1 MQAFDPNDL
10 DRAIRLYGS
19 VIDVNARA
27 VFDWLIDHPD
37 QRTEGP
43 AIASALGFDD
53 NKSVARGTYAI
64 GLAAAAEDR
73 ARPWHEAQM
82 GYLMP
87 ADQAELFK
95 QARAARATD

>member
-1 MQAFDPNDL
+1 MQSFGPNDL
-10 DRAIRLYGS
+10 DQATRLYAA
-19 VIDVNARA
+19 VTDANARA

-43 AIASALGFDD
+43 AIAAALGFSD
-53 NKSVARGTYAI
+53 NKLVARGTYAI

-73 ARPWHEAQM
+73 SRPWHEAQM

-87 ADQAELFK
+87 AEQAGLFR
-95 QARAARATD
+95 QARAASAPD

>member
-1 MQAFDPNDL
+1 MQTFGPNDL
-10 DRAIRLYGS
+10 DQATRLYAA
-19 VIDVNARA
+19 VNDANARA

-43 AIASALGFDD
+43 AIASSLGFSD
-53 NKSVARGTYAI
+53 NKLVARGTYEI

-73 ARPWHEAQM
+73 FRPWHEAQM

-87 ADQAELFK
+87 EDQAELFK
-95 QARAARATD
+95 QARMRD

>member
-1 MQAFDPNDL
+1 MQSFDPNEL
-10 DRAIRLYGS
+10 DRAIRLYAA
-19 VIDVNARA
+19 VTDANARA
-27 VFDWLIDHPD
+27 VFNWLIDHPD

-43 AIASALGFDD
+43 AIAASLGFSD
-53 NKSVARGTYAI
+53 NKLVARGTYAI

-87 ADQAELFK
+87 RDQAELFK
-95 QARAARATD
+95 QARNSCQG

>member
-1 MQAFDPNDL
+1 MQSFDSNDL
-10 DRAIRLYGS
+10 DRATRLYAS
-19 VIDVNARA
+19 VTDANARA

-37 QRTEGP
+37 QRTEGS
-43 AIASALGFDD
+43 AIASALGFLD
-53 NKSVARGTYAI
+53 NKLVARGTYAI

-87 ADQAELFK
+87 AEQAGLFGR
-95 QARAARATD
+95 AREDANRA

>member
-1 MQAFDPNDL
+1 MKSFGPDELDQAT
-10 DRAIRLYGS
+10 RLYAA
-19 VIDVNARA
+19 VTDANARA

-43 AIASALGFDD
+43 AIAAALGFSD
-53 NKSVARGTYAI
+53 NKLVARGTYAI

-73 ARPWHEAQM
+73 TRPWHEAQM

-87 ADQAELFK
+87 GDQAALF
-95 QARAARATD
+95 AAARGSL